1 MVDSYGVIAT
11 FTSRSDN
18 KKTTVTSDAI
28 KGGCWPDMKKR
39 WHKEWND

>member
-11 FTSRSDN
+11 FTWRSDN
-18 KKTTVTSDAI
+18 KKTTMTSEAI
-28 KGGCWPDMKKR
+28 KAGCWPDMSKR

>member
-1 MVDSYGVIAT
+1 MVGSYGVSAT

-28 KGGCWPDMKKR
+28 KAGCWPDMTKR
-39 WHKEWND
+39 WHKEWE

>member
-1 MVDSYGVIAT
+1 MVDSYGVVVA

-18 KKTTVTSDAI
+18 KRTVVASDAI
-28 KGGCWPDMKKR
+28 KAGCWPDMKKR